1 MQLQNSI
8 DMIVTNS
15 FNQNIKENI
24 YTYIMESC
32 YLRSFEPLLK
42 QIYY

>member
-15 FNQNIKENI
+15 FIQNIKI
-24 YTYIMESC
+24 YIYIMESC
-32 YLRSFEPLLK
+32 YLRSFESLLK
-42 QIYY
+42 QLYY